1 MGQKV
6 NPKIFRMG
14 VIRTW
19 ESKWFS
25 KNKYSDFLKLDVAIR
40 KFLNLKLKDAALDR
54 VEIERS
60 GENIKITIHS
70 AKPGIIIGRSGVG
83 IEDLKDKLQK
93 NVLNKMNIGKMGVN
107 LNVQEVKNPNLS
119 ANIIMQN
126 VIDDLEKR
134 IPFRRA
140 LKQAIGKSE
149 KAGAKGVKILV
160 SGRLNGAEIA
170 RSEKLTS
177 GKIPLHTLR
186 ADIDY
191 TRGAARTIYGAIGV
205 KVWIYKGDIFKQESK
220 KT

>member
-40 KFLNLKLKDAALDR
+40 KFLTLKLKDAALDKI
-54 VEIERS
+54 EIERS
-60 GENIKITIHS
+60 GESIKITIYS

-83 IEDLKDKLQK
+83 VEDLKNKLQR

-107 LNVQEVKNPNLS
+107 LNILEIKNPNLS

-134 IPFRRA
+134 IPFRRV
-140 LKQAIGKSE
+140 LKQAIGKAE
-149 KAGAKGVKILV
+149 KAGAKGVKIMV
-160 SGRLNGAEIA
+160 AGRLNGAEIA

-205 KVWIYKGDIFKQESK
+205 KVWIYKGDIFK
-220 KT
+220 

>member
-14 VIRTW
+14 IIRTW

-54 VEIERS
+54 IEIERS
-60 GENIKITIHS
+60 GESIKITIHS

-83 IEDLKDKLQK
+83 IEDLKNKLQK
-93 NVLNKMNIGKMGVN
+93 SVLNKMNIGKMGVN
-107 LNVQEVKNPNLS
+107 LNIQEIKNPNLS
-119 ANIIMQN
+119 ANIIIQN

-140 LKQAIGKSE
+140 LKQAIGKAE

-160 SGRLNGAEIA
+160 AGRLNGAEIA

-191 TRGAARTIYGAIGV
+191 TRGVARTIYGAIGV
-205 KVWIYKGDIFKQESK
+205 KVWIYKGDIFKQI
-220 KT
+220 

>member
-14 VIRTW
+14 IIRTW

-54 VEIERS
+54 IEIERS
-60 GENIKITIHS
+60 GESIKITIHS

-83 IEDLKDKLQK
+83 IEDLKNKLQK
-93 NVLNKMNIGKMGVN
+93 SVLNKMNIGKMGVN
-107 LNVQEVKNPNLS
+107 LNIQEVKNPNLS

-140 LKQAIGKSE
+140 LKQAIGKAE
-149 KAGAKGVKILV
+149 KAGAKGVKIMV
-160 SGRLNGAEIA
+160 AGRLNGAEIA
-170 RSEKLTS
+170 RNEKLTS

-191 TRGAARTIYGAIGV
+191 TRGVARTIYGAIGV
-205 KVWIYKGDIFKQESK
+205 KVWIYKGDIFKQ
-220 KT
+220 